1 MLNGFRTVNK
11 LFETAN
17 NEIKD
22 FNFIS
27 QTKGTDILV
36 PNQRSKIGKMSKIC
50 KINKKILDMHS
61 VVLYNYLVKKKI
73 IKKERK
79 KVSLFTWEDV
89 YTIDKKLI
97 DAKKLKKLL
106 DKNNND
112 YPYSLECYN
121 VNYKKLHSFLEN
133 YKYDSLDREKLAVN
147 LLHEL
152 HAGKKNKKVDRTA
165 KQHETKRLNYT
176 KKKRNY

>member
-1 MLNGFRTVNK
+1 V
-11 LFETAN
+11 
-17 NEIKD
+17 
-22 FNFIS
+22 
-27 QTKGTDILV
+27 
-36 PNQRSKIGKMSKIC
+36 
-50 KINKKILDMHS
+50 H
-61 VVLYNYLVKKKI
+61 
-73 IKKERK
+73 
-79 KVSLFTWEDV
+79 
-89 YTIDKKLI
+89 TIDKKLI
-97 DAKKLKKLL
+97 DENKLKKLL
-106 DKNNND
+106 NKNNND

-152 HAGKKNKKVDRTA
+152 HAGKKNNKVDRTA